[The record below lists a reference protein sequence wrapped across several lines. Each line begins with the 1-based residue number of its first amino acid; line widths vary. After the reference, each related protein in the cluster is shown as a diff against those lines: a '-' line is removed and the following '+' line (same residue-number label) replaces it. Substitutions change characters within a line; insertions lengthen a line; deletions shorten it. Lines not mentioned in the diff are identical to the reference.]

1 MVYEIDFGWFLPR
14 CLHRL
19 WLWSVLYVPWQS
31 GRFGGP
37 YTLRRVCT
45 TRLRVGGF
53 GWTGNTRMGACTLR
67 QRLRPLARASAQF
80 TCEQACLRACRRV
93 FRNVMRCW
101 PNSMRETAAVMR
113 SGYW

>member
-53 GWTGNTRMGACTLR
+53 GWTGNTRMGACTR
-67 QRLRPLARASAQF
+67 RWRLRPLAGASAQSHASKLA
-80 TCEQACLRACRRV
+80 CERV
-93 FRNVMRCW
+93 VVFFGTW
-101 PNSMRETAAVMR
+101 WGADL
-113 SGYW
+113 